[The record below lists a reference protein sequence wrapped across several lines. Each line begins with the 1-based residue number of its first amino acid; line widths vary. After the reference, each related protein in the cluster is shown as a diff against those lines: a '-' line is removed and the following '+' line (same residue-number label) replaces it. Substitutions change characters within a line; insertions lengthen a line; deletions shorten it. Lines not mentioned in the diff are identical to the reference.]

1 MSTLKSSS
9 ENLTLNADGSGND
22 IIFQSNG
29 SNVATLDQA
38 GTLTTTKLTLDQN
51 SNDNALSI
59 DAENTTAH
67 ALNVESDVAT
77 TGSIAR
83 FYSNS
88 STTGTR
94 SLVKVINDNPSATGT
109 TVLYVQNDS
118 TGLCAD
124 FVGDKIRAADG
135 ILFGTDTA
143 AANAL
148 DDYEEGTY
156 VPTILGSTS
165 GNYTC
170 STNDTL
176 SYTKVGRL
184 VHVFGKLEPN
194 TDNSLTHLMLFS
206 LPFTSASDTKKESEG
221 VGSCFI
227 RNTGSTD
234 IKNTHAVNV
243 GAGQTDFYINWHTDA
258 GASENVADIYVDAA
272 FDVWFGFTYL
282 AA

>member
-1 MSTLKSSS
+1 M
-9 ENLTLNADGSGND
+9 TLNADGSGND

-124 FVGDKIRAADG
+124 FVGDKIRVADG